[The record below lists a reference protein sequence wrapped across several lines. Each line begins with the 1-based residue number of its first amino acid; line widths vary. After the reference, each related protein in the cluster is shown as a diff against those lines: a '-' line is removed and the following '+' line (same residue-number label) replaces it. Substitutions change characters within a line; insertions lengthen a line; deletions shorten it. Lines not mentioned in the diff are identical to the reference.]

1 MGSYARD
8 FYRPTAT
15 QRPTVGDTKF
25 SVVGQDHMGWL
36 KCDGR
41 ALSTSSYNFLFQVI
55 GYNFGGSGST
65 FNLPNAQGRVPGA
78 IGQAQTDDVN
88 PTNTWVLGDLSGT
101 ETHKLSIAE
110 LPSHNHGT
118 DASNDISGNNLTG
131 VAGLHTHSITDP
143 GHTHSYVN
151 QANDQ
156 TVSALPGETAADQ
169 EDIGQTTGSSTTGI
183 TIDLSGNHQHSIA
196 TQGGDQVHN
205 NIQPTIFIGNMFIF
219 GGKVRPSATNYYPY
233 ATGLAIPIF

>member
-1 MGSYARD
+1 MGSYFRD
-8 FYRPTAT
+8 FYSPKAT
-15 QRPTVGDTKF
+15 ERPTVGDTKF

-41 ALSTSSYNFLFQVI
+41 GLSTSTYNFLFQVI
-55 GYNFGGSGST
+55 GYSFGGSGST

-78 IGQAQTDDVN
+78 VGQAQTDDVN

-101 ETHKLSIAE
+101 ETHKLTIAE
-110 LPSHNHGT
+110 MPSHNHGT

-143 GHTHSYVN
+143 GHSHSLPLS
-151 QANDQ
+151 
-156 TVSALPGETAADQ
+156 SAALTGVGPSDDVTQGS
-169 EDIGQTTGSSTTGI
+169 GYNTGSTPTGI

-205 NIQPTIFIGNMFIF
+205 NIQPTIFMGNMFIF
-219 GGKVRPSATNYYPY
+219 SGKVRPSATNYYPF
-233 ATGLAIPIF
+233 ATGLTPPLI